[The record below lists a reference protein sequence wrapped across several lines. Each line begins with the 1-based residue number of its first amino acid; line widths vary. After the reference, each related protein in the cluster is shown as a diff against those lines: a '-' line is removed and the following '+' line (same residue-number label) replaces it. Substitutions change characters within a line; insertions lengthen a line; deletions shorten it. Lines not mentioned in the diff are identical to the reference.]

1 MHSNPTWFNLRT
13 LLLFL
18 ILSSPLLFSQLIG
31 SLLAPHPRPNRSA
44 NTNLFLPLLFLDL
57 TNNSMAYATNPSQ
70 TTAAPNANATN
81 TNSNYNPDFSP
92 AALSALN
99 FNPSLASIP
108 PTLQDTPMPTAMSN
122 HSNMASSTYT
132 TPNHPPTNNSPLRA
146 GDYIAQWQANHIN
159 TSQNM
164 TTYDG
169 SHSPFSLDMN
179 LIVNSGIAWSD
190 MPQLNQGTI

>member
-1 MHSNPTWFNLRT
+1 MILPNL
-13 LLLFL
+13 
-18 ILSSPLLFSQLIG
+18 
-31 SLLAPHPRPNRSA
+31 SA
-44 NTNLFLPLLFLDL
+44 MNFPDQ
-57 TNNSMAYATNPSQ
+57 MAYATNPSQ
-70 TTAAPNANATN
+70 TTTMPNANATN

-108 PTLQDTPMPTAMSN
+108 PNLQDTPMPTAMSN

-132 TPNHPPTNNSPLRA
+132 TPNHPPTNNGPLRV
-146 GDYIAQWQANHIN
+146 GDYIAQWQANHTN

-179 LIVNSGIAWSD
+179 LIANSGIAWSD